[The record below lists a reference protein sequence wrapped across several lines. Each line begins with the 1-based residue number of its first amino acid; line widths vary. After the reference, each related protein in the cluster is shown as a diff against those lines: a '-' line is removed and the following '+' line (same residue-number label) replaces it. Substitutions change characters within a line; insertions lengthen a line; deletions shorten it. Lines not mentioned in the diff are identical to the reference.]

1 MRLNALALY
10 WWYQDLDGSLVLV
23 FTGVNEVWE
32 ETDGTDVGEESGGQ
46 VWVETE
52 EFGMAAGETCIPTAV
67 VLQRGTGWVWV
78 EEVVV
83 TCGRLK

>member
-32 ETDGTDVGEESGGQ
+32 ETDGTDVGEEAGGQ
-46 VWVETE
+46 VWVETDSCI
-52 EFGMAAGETCIPTAV
+52 GKAAEETCTPTAV
-67 VLQRGTGWVWV
+67 VMQLGTGWVWV
-78 EEVVV
+78 ETEEF
-83 TCGRLK
+83 